1 MSYPISKID
10 GLAPQSAA
18 KLKAVGI
25 RTTEGLL
32 KNAASAKAR
41 KALSAKTGIGE
52 RQLLEWANTAAMM
65 SVPGISTGK
74 AGLIRAS
81 GVNTVRELAMRNPGR
96 LARAMREINDDKKFV
111 RVFPSEKSLAT
122 LIENAGK
129 LPHKISY

>member
-10 GLAPQSAA
+10 GLGPQSAA

-25 RTTEGLL
+25 RTTQGLL
-32 KNAASAKAR
+32 EFAGTAKAR
-41 KALSAKTGIGE
+41 KALSLKTGIGE
-52 RQLLEWANTAAMM
+52 QQLLKWANTAAIM

-74 AGLIRAS
+74 AGLIRAT

-96 LARAMREINDDKKFV
+96 LAQAMKKINDDRKFV
-111 RVFPSEKSLAT
+111 RILPSEKSVAR